1 MWPQRRWKRKWSE
14 IIDSLIGSLKAPAHV
29 PELGQ
34 NRPAQDT
41 DVATAAL
48 EAKMVRNHR
57 FFNRKFNST
66 GTRARTRPEQARPGG
81 GPPRRGEEEQGRK
94 EGLTRVSLDMAS
106 LLKLIRE
113 HN

>member
-1 MWPQRRWKRKWSE
+1 M
-14 IIDSLIGSLKAPAHV
+14 

-34 NRPAQDT
+34 DRPAQDT

-81 GPPRRGEEEQGRK
+81 GEEQGRK